1 MAKKESEKVQAIK
14 FTEEELKSL
23 KELSDTY
30 RGVQEELGAIEVRK
44 LLLNQQIDALDG
56 RKVELE
62 TAYVTNQQT
71 ERDLSQSLTEKYG
84 AGNLNPETG
93 VFTPNEK

>member
-44 LLLNQQIDALDG
+44 LLLNQQILIF
-56 RKVELE
+56 LF
-62 TAYVTNQQT
+62 
-71 ERDLSQSLTEKYG
+71 
-84 AGNLNPETG
+84 P
-93 VFTPNEK
+93 F